1 MARLNSPCGSALTEE
16 LRFLGRWGW
25 KNELLICFKDSLEG
39 DEEERR
45 EALGQGD
52 SWRAA
57 TVQSNPASNDHL
69 NIS

>member
-1 MARLNSPCGSALTEE
+1 MCDVARLNSPRGSALTEE
-16 LRFLGRWGW
+16 LRILGRWSW

-39 DEEERR
+39 DEEGRR

-57 TVQSNPASNDHL
+57 RVEPCS
-69 NIS
+69 